1 MPGGETRPQGAGFIF
16 MIASRQAPT
25 GRPYGGRGVRTM
37 SHTARE
43 LALEALTAYRRSG
56 AWSETWLRARFEK
69 EHTAPRD
76 RALATAL
83 ACGVL
88 QNRLYLDE
96 RLGRFVRG
104 GTEGLQP
111 VLLDIL
117 RLSAYQLLFMDRIPP
132 SAAVNEA
139 VELAKKRVN
148 PGAAKLTNAVLR
160 RLAAEKD
167 RLPEPAEPWVR
178 HSHPKDWYD
187 HFCAAIGPEKTLL
200 LMQADNAPA
209 PLTLRANPLKGTAE
223 DLLARLRAEGA
234 EAAPHPW
241 LPGCVDLAPAGD
253 PGALSVFRDGL
264 ALAQDAGAACAVL
277 AAEPRPGEE
286 VLDACAAPGGKS
298 FLAAMLMGDEGRIL
312 ARDLH
317 EKKLA
322 RIRSG
327 AKRLGLGCIEAA
339 AGDASQPDP
348 ALTGRFDLVLA
359 DVPCSGLGVARRK
372 PELRWKSFDS
382 LKGLPEIQYAILK
395 NLASFVKPG
404 GRLLYSTCTLLTEE
418 NEAVTERFLRENP
431 GWRREGF
438 TLPGPLG
445 PVPEGQRTLWPFEY
459 GTDGFYL
466 CRLRKETEN

>member
-1 MPGGETRPQGAGFIF
+1 MPQ
-16 MIASRQAPT
+16 
-25 GRPYGGRGVRTM
+25 
-37 SHTARE
+37 TARE
-43 LALEALTAYRRSG
+43 LALEALAATRRSG

-69 EHTAPRD
+69 EHTEPRE

-96 RLGRFVRG
+96 RLGRFLRE
-104 GTEGLQP
+104 GTEKLQP
-111 VLLDIL
+111 KLLDIL
-117 RLSAYQLLFMDRIPP
+117 RLAAYQLLFMDRIPP

-178 HSHPKDWYD
+178 HSHPEEWYRY
-187 HFCAAIGPEKTLL
+187 FERAIGPEKTLL
-200 LMQADNAPA
+200 LMQADNEPA
-209 PLTLRANPLKGTAE
+209 PLTLRANPMKGTAE
-223 DLLARLRAEGA
+223 ELLALLREEGA

-253 PGALSVFRDGL
+253 PGALRAIREGY
-264 ALAQDAGAACAVL
+264 ALVQDAGAACAVL
-277 AAEPRPGEE
+277 AAEPQPGEQ

-298 FLAAMLMGDEGRIL
+298 FLCAMLMGDEGCIL

-317 EKKLA
+317 EKKLS
-322 RIRSG
+322 RIQSG

-339 AGDASQPDP
+339 AGDASAPEP
-348 ALTGRFDLVLA
+348 ALNARFDLVLA

-382 LKGLPEIQYAILK
+382 LKGLPEIQYAILQ
-395 NLASFVKPG
+395 NLAAFVKPG
-404 GRLLYSTCTLLTEE
+404 GRLLYSTCTLLSEE
-418 NEAVTERFLRENP
+418 NEGVTERFLRANP
-431 GWRREGF
+431 GWRREAF
-438 TLPGPLG
+438 TLPEPIGPC
-445 PVPEGQRTLWPFEY
+445 PEGQRTLWPFEN